1 MPPEMTEPTTSQ
13 LAAVV
18 DGKPSEPSDAKALW
32 ERFSAYMDEHQGD
45 FDGFAKQEGLLSARV
60 DVVQGVPT
68 LTLSSAAERAPEPQT
83 QKKRKRQGRKRRR

>member
-1 MPPEMTEPTTSQ
+1 MTEPTTSQ

-18 DGKPSEPSDAKALW
+18 DGKPSEPADAKALW

-45 FDGFAKQEGLLSARV
+45 FDGFAKEEGLLAARV

-68 LTLSSAAERAPEPQT
+68 LTLSSTAERAPEPGQT
-83 QKKRKRQGRKRRR
+83 PKKRNRQRGRKRRR